1 MLLEIFEFS
10 WAWHSDV
17 RTWPLLL
24 KVPTGKYSFC
34 QLQAHLVLLHFALLH
49 LPDKFFFLSFFFY
62 KLKICGNPAL
72 SKSMGGIFPT
82 AFAHFLSLCH
92 ISVTLTIFQTFSWLL
107 VCYGDLW
114 SVIFDVTAVIVLGS
128 HEPCPYKTV
137 NFVNKSVCSD
147 CSTDWFFPLSCS
159 LFSGLLILWESI
171 VNNIGIRPI
180 NNPTVTSICLSEKK
194 N

>member
-1 MLLEIFEFS
+1 MSFPEPGILMWGHDLCYLKYPLGSTHSANYRHTLFYCTLLYCTSQINFS
-10 WAWHSDV
+10 
-17 RTWPLLL
+17 
-24 KVPTGKYSFC
+24 
-34 QLQAHLVLLHFALLH
+34 
-49 LPDKFFFLSFFFY
+49 FFLSFFFY

-72 SKSMGGIFPT
+72 SKSMGVIFPT